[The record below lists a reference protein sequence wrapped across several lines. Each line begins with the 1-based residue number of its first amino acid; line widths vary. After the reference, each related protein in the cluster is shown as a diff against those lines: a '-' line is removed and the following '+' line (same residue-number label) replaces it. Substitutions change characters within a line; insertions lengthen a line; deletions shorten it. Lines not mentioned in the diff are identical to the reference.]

1 MSPTTRGAA
10 FAAGSKGDD
19 PIQMYLED
27 LFTIPANLAGLPAMS
42 IPNGMIDNKPIG
54 LQLIGNFLDES
65 RLLQAAHNFQIST
78 DWHLKT
84 PSSNKS

>member
-1 MSPTTRGAA
+1 
-10 FAAGSKGDD
+10 
-19 PIQMYLED
+19 MYLED

-65 RLLQAAHNFQIST
+65 RLLQAAHNYQKST

-84 PSSNKS
+84 PSGDLS